1 MALQKLLFN
10 PGINKEGTAY
20 TAEGGWFDG
29 NLVRFRKGFPE
40 KIGGWVK
47 NTLNTYLGTGRKLHA
62 WVNLQGTK
70 YLGIGTRLKLYLQE
84 GDAFYDVT
92 PLRLTT
98 SAGDVTFSASN
109 GSSTITATDTNHGA
123 VEGDFVTFSGS
134 ASLGGNVTAA
144 VLNQEYE
151 IATITSANA
160 YTFTAKDTSGAT
172 VINH

>member
-1 MALQKLLFN
+1 MPLQKFIFN

-20 TAEGGWFDG
+20 TAENGWFDG

-40 KIGGWVK
+40 KIGGWAK
-47 NTLNTYLGTGRKLHA
+47 NSLNAYKGTGRKLHA
-62 WVNLQGTK
+62 WVNLQGTRF
-70 YLGIGTRLKLYLQE
+70 LGIGTRLKLYIQE

-123 VEGDFVTFSGS
+123 VAGDFVTFSG
-134 ASLGGNVTAA
+134 AATLGGLVTAA
-144 VLNQEYE
+144 VLNQEFSFRIFLLQIFRY
-151 IATITSANA
+151 
-160 YTFTAKDTSGAT
+160 
-172 VINH
+172 